1 MIIEARRDVEPLVQA
16 LKDAGL
22 QIKTHPDMRGV
33 LYGKLLF
40 NLNNVSLALLCSV
53 TSPPL

>member
-1 MIIEARRDVEPLVQA
+1 MMVEERRDVESLVHA
-16 LKDAGL
+16 IRDAGL

-40 NLNNVSLALLCSV
+40 NLNNVSPASLC
-53 TSPPL
+53 L